1 MSQQPDKKCPATGK
15 GHKFFAIERDFFM
28 SIECACGA
36 VLNSN
41 LFRHLRLIK
50 HIDEEKLRRIFVTL
64 LQKGQLTPAES
75 TLADHLMKEV

>member
-1 MSQQPDKKCPATGK
+1 MSQQPNQCPATGK
-15 GHKFFAIERDFFM
+15 GHKFYAIERDFFM

-50 HIDEEKLRRIFVTL
+50 HMDPDKLSRLFVTL